1 MEDVGES
8 VGEECSGV
16 QEDEGDSMKSE
27 EEEEE
32 GNGEEGNGEEGNGE
46 EEEVGGGVGGE
57 CSGGVGMMS
66 GEDCAT
72 EGGEEEGKTEE
83 SDKKSELEK
92 MLQAEVDDDK
102 SSTEVAEGETDS
114 DRESDGV
121 ASSTC
126 TVATTTSYLHG
137 DKTTVQRLVAR
148 GLRQKQHQY
157 QRKTRPK
164 KEGRVGR
171 SSGAKQSM
179 KQDLQQWTLDSGW

>member
-32 GNGEEGNGEEGNGE
+32 GNGEV
-46 EEEVGGGVGGE
+46 EEVGGGVGGE
-57 CSGGVGMMS
+57 CSGGVGTVG
-66 GEDCAT
+66 GEDCAA

-83 SDKKSELEK
+83 SDKKLELEK
-92 MLQAEVDDDK
+92 MLQAEVEDDK
-102 SSTEVAEGETDS
+102 CSAEVAEGETDS

-137 DKTTVQRLVAR
+137 DKTTVQQLVAR
-148 GLRQKQHQY
+148 GLRKKQHQN

-164 KEGRVGR
+164 MEGRVGR
-171 SSGAKQSM
+171 SKCSGVKHSM
-179 KQDLQQWTLDSGW
+179 KQDMQQWTLDSGW